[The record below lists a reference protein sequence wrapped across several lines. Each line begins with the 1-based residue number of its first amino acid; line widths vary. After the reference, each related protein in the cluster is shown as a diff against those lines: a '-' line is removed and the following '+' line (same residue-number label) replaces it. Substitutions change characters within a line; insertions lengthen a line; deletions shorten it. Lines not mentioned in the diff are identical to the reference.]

1 MRAAR
6 ATTRASGNC
15 FKMQDAVEPQR
26 ASALL
31 ARYEVAWGA
40 ISERNG
46 ALCTRAGELAGS
58 VRTAA
63 DRCSVA
69 NSGFQ
74 QLQAELLLLSSC
86 TAALHEITAQAAAA
100 GAHLE
105 ALEEQLSQ
113 LTIAQ
118 VQQAEVEWRQQE
130 MERADKA
137 QRQRRQELQEL
148 RLRMA
153 RQSVCRLERE
163 QEERRRVFNEQ
174 FEQEREEFIQRGGAV
189 ADERRPTKAPE
200 PSVSLSDAQPA
211 PEPTDEKLD
220 DFFAK

>member
-1 MRAAR
+1 
-6 ATTRASGNC
+6 
-15 FKMQDAVEPQR
+15 
-26 ASALL
+26 
-31 ARYEVAWGA
+31 
-40 ISERNG
+40 
-46 ALCTRAGELAGS
+46 
-58 VRTAA
+58 
-63 DRCSVA
+63 VA

>member
-1 MRAAR
+1 
-6 ATTRASGNC
+6 
-15 FKMQDAVEPQR
+15 MQDAVEPQQ

-74 QLQAELLLLSSC
+74 QLQAELQLLPSC
-86 TAALHEITAQAAAA
+86 TAALHEITAQATAA

-118 VQQAEVEWRQQE
+118 VRQAEVEWRQQE
-130 MERADKA
+130 MERADKV

-153 RQSVCRLERE
+153 RQSMCRLERE
-163 QEERRRVFNEQ
+163 QEERRQVFHEQ
-174 FEQEREEFIQRGGAV
+174 FEVEREEFIQRGGALT
-189 ADERRPTKAPE
+189 DERRPAKAPE
-200 PSVSLSDAQPA
+200 PSVSLTDAQPA
-211 PEPTDEKLD
+211 PEAADEKLD

>member
-1 MRAAR
+1 MTDFQNKHLREEWEKRQRAILAASSKRLAEDERDKLKSQLARMRASVSKGGEGGAGAR
-6 ATTRASGNC
+6 AAPKDWRAQ
-15 FKMQDAVEPQR
+15 KEELEKRITELQQMQRRLDLA
-26 ASALL
+26 L
-31 ARYEVAWGA
+31 ARANR
-40 ISERNG
+40 ERD
-46 ALCTRAGELAGS
+46 
-58 VRTAA
+58 TA
-63 DRCSVA
+63 
-69 NSGFQ
+69 
-74 QLQAELLLLSSC
+74 
-86 TAALHEITAQAAAA
+86 
-100 GAHLE
+100 
-105 ALEEQLSQ
+105 
-113 LTIAQ
+113 
-118 VQQAEVEWRQQE
+118 E

-153 RQSVCRLERE
+153 RQSMCRLERE
-163 QEERRRVFNEQ
+163 QEERRRVFHEQ